1 MNVEEAFM
9 NLTQDILRKH
19 VAGAS
24 NDDTTKG
31 VIVGDKSSTQS
42 KMGGGCC

>member
-1 MNVEEAFM
+1 M

-31 VIVGDKSSTQS
+31 VIVGDKSSGQS